1 MKFYSYFDGKTQF
14 SQIHVFLGFLFYFIF
29 YLGGGG
35 GGQITASFTC
45 GQRYSMAILYTSH
58 LYPLPP
64 PATRIGGDNDFSKP
78 CPVPM
83 GTS

>member
-1 MKFYSYFDGKTQF
+1 MEKHSFHKYF
-14 SQIHVFLGFLFYFIF
+14 LAFYFISF
-29 YLGGGG
+29 FIWGGGGGG

-45 GQRYSMAILYTSH
+45 GQRYSMAIIRASH
-58 LYPLPP
+58 LYQLPP

-78 CPVPM
+78 CPVPV

>member
-1 MKFYSYFDGKTQF
+1 MEKHSFHKYF
-14 SQIHVFLGFLFYFIF
+14 LAF
-29 YLGGGG
+29 YLFFIWGWGGGGGG

-45 GQRYSMAILYTSH
+45 GQRYSMAILCTSH

-78 CPVPM
+78 CPVPV